1 MRVTIKPG
9 VCQGHARCAAL
20 APHIFKLDDEG
31 FIEPGEIEAPPGEEA
46 IARRGVRACPER
58 ALEIKPD

>member
-1 MRVTIKPG
+1 MKVKVTG

-31 FIEPGEIEAPPGEEA
+31 FIQPQDIEVGPQDEA
-46 IARRGVRACPER
+46 LARRAVRACPER
-58 ALEIKPD
+58 ALSIEPD